1 MAQGRSY
8 CICHV
13 FTPILEQK
21 NLTTL
26 LPQTPIRPLQHI
38 LRQVDGLRPIRI
50 AKASKERHDILCRL
64 HGVVHSGHQFLLW
77 RNQNDFTVYSI
88 LRLES
93 ADIYS
98 YFRILDSSSDPKREP
113 TCLFI
118 VCYLKIALSC
128 FHYVFCLCL
137 KQVIH
142 RLPVPFCGDEL
153 HHSGWNACS
162 RLVNYN

>member
-1 MAQGRSY
+1 MMSSCTQSCAQK
-8 CICHV
+8 V
-13 FTPILEQK
+13 P
-21 NLTTL
+21 
-26 LPQTPIRPLQHI
+26 
-38 LRQVDGLRPIRI
+38 
-50 AKASKERHDILCRL
+50 
-64 HGVVHSGHQFLLW
+64 
-77 RNQNDFTVYSI
+77 
-88 LRLES
+88 
-93 ADIYS
+93 DIYS

-162 RLVNYN
+162 RLVNYNWLSINLTFVSLNRQTNMTATLLHRVTNCLFRDNSHGSVAVTSREKPRNVRMNISQSQTEVTGW